1 MILNIVMGC
10 LINGIFCHAN
20 LPGYPETLNTT
31 LKDKA
36 RLTRTSRDI
45 EGHFKGA
52 SSAIDHSKTNILGEK
67 IFKIKRI
74 RFLRNHRNHQF

>member
-10 LINGIFCHAN
+10 LIVGIFCHAN

-36 RLTRTSRDI
+36 RLSRASRDN
-45 EGHFKGA
+45 EGHFKGVP
-52 SSAIDHSKTNILGEK
+52 SAIYTAMVEFGFSEKTCF
-67 IFKIKRI
+67 FKFFC
-74 RFLRNHRNHQF
+74 RFEFES